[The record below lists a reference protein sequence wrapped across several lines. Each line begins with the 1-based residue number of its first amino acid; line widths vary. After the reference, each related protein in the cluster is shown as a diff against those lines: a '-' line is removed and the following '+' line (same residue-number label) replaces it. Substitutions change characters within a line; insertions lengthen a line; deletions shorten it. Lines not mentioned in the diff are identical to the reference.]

1 MEVAILVRHAESQF
15 SSRGVVNG
23 DPSVT
28 GGALTETGRA
38 QARALGRALARE
50 PIDLCVTSE
59 FERVRETADLALEG
73 RGVPR
78 LVLPELNDIR
88 FGSFE
93 GKLLTDYRGWAWN
106 RGPDDSCPGGG
117 ESRVAAA
124 RRFTKA
130 FRNVLERPEGTIL
143 VVAHGLPI
151 RYVVDAARASNPA
164 QRAELIGYAEPHRV
178 AAADLERA
186 VERLE
191 AWVADPIFV

>member
-1 MEVAILVRHAESQF
+1 MELAILARHAESEF

-23 DPSVT
+23 DPTVT

-38 QARALGRALARE
+38 QARALGSVLARE

-59 FERVRETADLALEG
+59 FERVRETADIALDG
-73 RGVPR
+73 RDVPR

-93 GKLLTDYRGWAWN
+93 GRLLTDYRGWAWKH
-106 RGPDDSCPGGG
+106 GPDDACPGGG
-117 ESRVAAA
+117 ESRVTAA

-130 FRNVLERPEGTIL
+130 FRKVLERPERTIL

-151 RYVVDAARASNPA
+151 RYVVDAARASDPP
-164 QRAELIGYAEPHRV
+164 QRAEPIDYAEPHRL
-178 AAADLERA
+178 AAAELERA

-191 AWVADPIFV
+191 AWVADPVFV

>member
-1 MEVAILVRHAESQF
+1 MENAILVRHAESEF
-15 SSRGVVNG
+15 SSRGLVNG

-38 QARALGRALARE
+38 QARELGRALAGER
-50 PIDLCVTSE
+50 IDLCVTSG

-73 RGVPR
+73 RDVPR

-93 GKLLTDYRGWAWN
+93 GKLLTDYREWAWN
-106 RGPDDSCPGGG
+106 NGPDDACPGGG

-124 RRFTKA
+124 RRFSKA
-130 FRNVLERPEGTIL
+130 FRKVLERPEQTIL
-143 VVAHGLPI
+143 VAAHGLPI
-151 RYVVDAARASNPA
+151 RYVVDAARDSNPP
-164 QRAELIGYAEPHRV
+164 QRAGPIDYAQAYRFTAVE
-178 AAADLERA
+178 LERA

-191 AWVADPIFV
+191 AWIADPVFV

>member
-1 MEVAILVRHAESQF
+1 VEVAILVRHAESQF

-38 QARALGRALARE
+38 QARALGRALAQE

-59 FERVRETADLALEG
+59 FERVRETADIALEA

-106 RGPDDSCPGGG
+106 CGPDDSCPGGG

-130 FRNVLERPEGTIL
+130 FRDVLERPERTIL

-164 QRAELIGYAEPHRV
+164 QRAEPIDYAEPHRF

>member
-1 MEVAILVRHAESQF
+1 VDLAILARHAESEF

-23 DPSVT
+23 DPAVT
-28 GGALTETGRA
+28 GGALTATGRA
-38 QARALGRALARE
+38 QARELGRALEAE
-50 PIDLCVTSE
+50 PIDLCVTSQ
-59 FERVRETADLALEG
+59 FERVRETADIALEG
-73 RGVPR
+73 RDVPR

-93 GKLLTDYRGWAWN
+93 GTLLTDYRGWAWDH
-106 RGPDDSCPGGG
+106 GPDDDCPGGG

-130 FRNVLERPEGTIL
+130 FRKVLDRPERTIL

-151 RYVVDAARASNPA
+151 RYVLDAAGDSRPA
-164 QRAELIGYAEPHRV
+164 QRAEPVDYAQPHRLRAV
-178 AAADLERA
+178 DLERA

-191 AWVADPIFV
+191 AWVADPVFV